1 MNNIGNINNTKYLLD
16 KYKLTAKISLGQ
28 NFLVDEKVI
37 DKIVANMDE
46 SDDLAIIEIGPGL
59 GALTEKL
66 LLKCKKLVCI
76 EIDKNMVEILSDTI
90 QDEKFTLIHED
101 ILKFDLERLV
111 TELKSQYRDVYL
123 IANLP
128 YYITSDILMSVFKLE
143 TMIDQIMVM
152 VQTEFGER
160 LVSKH
165 NTKEYR
171 PLTVIS
177 KTLYK
182 SKMSFNISKNVFYP
196 KPKITS
202 SIVKMNLKE
211 HSIINKEKYI
221 DFVELCFTQKRKT
234 LYNNLKTSLDA
245 DLVLEI
251 LREAKIEENMRPAQL
266 DIADYIRLF
275 EVYDEKE
282 IIR

>member
-101 ILKFDLERLV
+101 ILKFDLEGLV
-111 TELKSQYRDVYL
+111 TELKSQYRDIYL

-171 PLTVIS
+171 PLTVVS

-211 HSIINKEKYI
+211 HSITNKEKYI
-221 DFVELCFTQKRKT
+221 EFVELCFTQKRKT

-251 LREAKIEENMRPAQL
+251 LMEAKIEENMRPAQL

>member
-66 LLKCKKLVCI
+66 LLKCKKLVSI

-90 QDEKFTLIHED
+90 QDEKFTLIHEN
-101 ILKFDLERLV
+101 ILKFDLEELV
-111 TELKSQYRDVYL
+111 SELKSQYRDVYL

-171 PLTVIS
+171 PLTVVS

-182 SKMSFNISKNVFYP
+182 SKMNFNISKNVFYP

-211 HSIINKEKYI
+211 HSITNKEKYI
-221 DFVELCFTQKRKT
+221 EFVELCFTQKRKT
-234 LYNNLKTSLDA
+234 LYNNLKTSLDT

-251 LREAKIEENMRPAQL
+251 LKEAKIEENMRPAQL

>member
-101 ILKFDLERLV
+101 ILKFDLEGLV
-111 TELKSQYRDVYL
+111 TELKSQYRDIYL

-128 YYITSDILMSVFKLE
+128 YYITSDILISVFKLE

-171 PLTVIS
+171 PLTVVS

-211 HSIINKEKYI
+211 HSITNKEKYI
-221 DFVELCFTQKRKT
+221 EFVELCFTQKRKT

-251 LREAKIEENMRPAQL
+251 LMEAKIEENMRPAQL